1 MKYVIAKWY
10 PPVPNGYGVTQMP
23 WDRNQVYRTK
33 VGNFHKPDFRYKK
46 HKKKIKYSYLG
57 LRRLVKNSVA
67 PAFRSEVALEELLSV
82 MLAA

>member
-1 MKYVIAKWY
+1 MKYVIAKM
-10 PPVPNGYGVTQMP
+10 VPTGTQ
-23 WDRNQVYRTK
+23 WVRRNPNAVGPDQVYRTK